1 MIKKYSGSFFDSPAN
16 SESYLT
22 AGFTINKPLYTLLLV
37 LYPLLFGVKKW
48 VHQQNF
54 GGDV

>member
-1 MIKKYSGSFFDSPAN
+1 MIKKYRGLFFDSPAN

-37 LYPLLFGVKKW
+37 LYPLLFGVKK
-48 VHQQNF
+48 
-54 GGDV
+54 